1 MAITDI
7 ANVDISLQS
16 IGVTRQGFGTP
27 LFIDAHRYF
36 EERVRAYSS
45 LSGVAEDF
53 PTTSASYRAAQQ
65 FFSNTPAPRTI
76 KLGRREATAVVA
88 VGVVAEGNVFSVT
101 VNSGED
107 TVTASY
113 TAESGDTAADVVAA
127 LKTAID
133 ASAPINAATV
143 TTVVGSTLEISATAT
158 FSFSVVAGTNTS
170 LTFTTTETAADV
182 MTAIT
187 EEDNDFYFVT
197 SSDKTET
204 FVLALAADI
213 EARVKLYFVATSAT
227 ASYGTL
233 AVPAASGDILGKLK
247 DAAYNRTVGMYAHNA
262 STDHPECYF
271 VGYNAPF
278 DAGSVVWTN
287 LVAALPV
294 ALSATGNVLTQ
305 TQQNNV
311 DARNASFV
319 RNEGGVNAIRGG
331 KVASGEWIDNI
342 RGRDNLQVDAKAD
355 ITNLL
360 LSQQG
365 GKLPYTNAGLN
376 AVRSVLAGTLDRYVA
391 RGFINPNYQISIPD
405 VTQISAAKKQ
415 ARLLD
420 DITFRAELTGAI
432 ILVDVTGTLE
442 LEL

>member
-65 FFSNTPAPRTI
+65 FFSNSPAPRII
-76 KLGRREATAVVA
+76 KLGRRDATAVLS
-88 VGVVAEGNVFSVT
+88 VGVVAEGTQFSVT

-107 TVTASY
+107 SVTASY
-113 TAESGDTAADVVAA
+113 TAVALDTAVQVVTA

-133 ASAPINAATV
+133 ASAPIAAATN
-143 TTVVGSTLEISATAT
+143 TTVVGSTLEIAAEVG
-158 FSFSVVAGTNTS
+158 FSFSVVEGANTS
-170 LTFTTTETAADV
+170 LSFATTETAADV

-197 SSDKTET
+197 AADKSET
-204 FVLALAADI
+204 FVLAMAADI
-213 EARVKLYFVATSAT
+213 EARVKMYFVSTSAA
-227 ASYGTL
+227 ASYGVL
-233 AVPAASGDILGKLK
+233 ATPAASGDILGKLK
-247 DAAYNRTVGMYAHNA
+247 DGAYNRTAGMYAHNA

-287 LVAALPV
+287 LVVTLPLALN
-294 ALSATGNVLTQ
+294 AGGSVLTQ

-311 DARNASFV
+311 DLRNASFV
-319 RNEGGVNAIRGG
+319 RNEGGVNAMRGG
-331 KVASGEWIDNI
+331 KVASSEKIDVI
-342 RGRDNLQVDAKAD
+342 RGRDNMQVDLKAD
-355 ITNLL
+355 LQTLL
-360 LSQQG
+360 LSQKG
-365 GKLPYTNAGLN
+365 GKLPYTNDGLN
-376 AVRSVLAGTLDRYVA
+376 TVRSVINGVMTRYVN
-391 RGFINPNYQISIPD
+391 RQFINPNYLIIVPD
-405 VTQISAAKKQ
+405 VSTISSAKKQ
-415 ARLLD
+415 AGLLD
-420 DITFRAELTGAI
+420 DITFRAELTQAI
-432 ILVDVTGTLE
+432 LLVDLRGTLE